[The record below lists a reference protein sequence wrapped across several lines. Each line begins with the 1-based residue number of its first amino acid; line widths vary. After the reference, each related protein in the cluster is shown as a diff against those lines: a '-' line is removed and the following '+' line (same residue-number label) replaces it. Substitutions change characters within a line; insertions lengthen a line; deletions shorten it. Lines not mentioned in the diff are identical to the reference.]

1 MIKIRAE
8 YYDTLGSGSIREGNY
23 SWCSRVEFEMPENST
38 ERSVVIRAKKELGLT
53 GLVCDNYSYGDSIL
67 LYPRNSCTA
76 VSIEYVY

>member
-23 SWCSRVEFEMPENST
+23 CWCNRVEFEMPEETT
-38 ERSVVIRAKKELGLT
+38 ERSIVIRAKKELGLT
-53 GLVCDNYSYGDSIL
+53 GTVCDRHSYCDSIV

-76 VSIEYVY
+76 VSIDYE